1 MIGGD
6 IMKFYLSA
14 LLVLG
19 LAACTD
25 DSGTN
30 TPRDF
35 GVEDMGMDL
44 AATPDLPKE
53 DVTMTPPEITLDVD
67 VLLYERVEIG
77 QKRTQSIFVTNVG
90 TEDLVIGNVLLEEL
104 DRQGPSEFKPGAK
117 WVSGTTIVP
126 GNTFLELQVDYE
138 PTDNETDRG
147 TVTIVSNDADEPQLE
162 VRLQTVN
169 AYPDLDAPKLVR
181 FGNVTPGMSET
192 QRVFMYNRGAA
203 PLNISAVVK
212 TGLGPFAIQFIP
224 TEPLPRILQRDE
236 QYAFDLVYTPADTSV
251 HRGTITL
258 TTDDP
263 NDSPYEIAVLGNS
276 PTACLRLTPDGG
288 DFGTVAEGTPITKEF
303 TIFNC
308 SDVLPLSISKVE
320 LVDDAGGIF
329 TMNAVPTPV
338 ELGGFETSRFSIS
351 AVGVSTEAIG
361 EVVIEST
368 DSQSSPQTV
377 QLRIRPVQ

>member
-1 MIGGD
+1 
-6 IMKFYLSA
+6 MKYYLSA

-19 LAACTD
+19 LAACSD

-35 GVEDMGMDL
+35 GTEDMGSDL
-44 AATPDLPKE
+44 AVIPDLPKE
-53 DVTMTPPEITLDVD
+53 DVAMTPPEISLDVD

-77 QKRTQSIFVTNVG
+77 QSRTKSIFVTNLG
-90 TEDLVIGNVLLEEL
+90 TEDLVIASVLLQEL

-117 WVSGTTIVP
+117 WVTGTTIVP
-126 GNTFLELQVDYE
+126 GNTFLELQVVYE

-147 TVTIVSNDADEPQLE
+147 TVTIVSNDPDEPQIE

-181 FGNVTPGMSET
+181 FGNVAPGASET
-192 QRVFMYNRGAA
+192 QRVFMYNRGAV
-203 PLNISAVVK
+203 PLTISAVVK
-212 TGLGPFAIQFIP
+212 TGLGPFAVEFIP

-236 QYAFDLVYTPADTSV
+236 QYAFDVVYTPNDTDV
-251 HRGTITL
+251 HRATLSL

-276 PTACLRLTPDGG
+276 PSACLRLTPAGG
-288 DFGTVAEGTPITKEF
+288 DFGMVAEGESATKEF

-329 TMNAVPTPV
+329 TMNAVATPID
-338 ELGGFETSRFSIS
+338 LGGFETSKFSVS
-351 AVGVSTEAIG
+351 GVGAATEAVG
-361 EVVIEST
+361 EVLIESN
-368 DSQSSPQTV
+368 DSQSSPQRV
-377 QLRIRPVQ
+377 ELRIRPAL

>member
-1 MIGGD
+1 
-6 IMKFYLSA
+6 MKYYLSA
-14 LLVLG
+14 LLALG
-19 LAACTD
+19 LVACSD

-35 GVEDMGMDL
+35 GVEDMGSDL
-44 AATPDLPKE
+44 AVTPDLPKE
-53 DVTMTPPEITLDVD
+53 DVAMTPPEISIDVD

-77 QKRTQSIFVTNVG
+77 QSPSKSIFVTNLG
-90 TEDLVIGNVLLEEL
+90 TEDLVIGSVLLQEL
-104 DRQGPSEFKPGAK
+104 NRQGSSEFKPGAK
-117 WVSGTTIVP
+117 WVTGTTIVP
-126 GNTFLELQVDYE
+126 GNTFLELQVVYE

-147 TVTIVSNDADEPQLE
+147 TVTIISNDPDEPQVE

-181 FGNVTPGMSET
+181 FGNVAPATSET
-192 QRVFMYNRGAA
+192 QRVFMYNRGAV
-203 PLNISAVVK
+203 PLTISAVVK
-212 TGLGPFAIQFIP
+212 TGLGPFAVQFIP

-236 QYAFDLVYTPADTSV
+236 QYAFDVVYTPSDTDV
-251 HRGTITL
+251 HRATLSL

-276 PTACLRLTPDGG
+276 PSACLRLTPAGG
-288 DFGTVAEGTPITKEF
+288 DFGMVAEGVSATKEF

-329 TMNAVPTPV
+329 TMNAVATPID
-338 ELGGFETSRFSIS
+338 LGGFENSKFTVSG
-351 AVGVSTEAIG
+351 VGAATEAIG
-361 EVVIEST
+361 EVLIESN
-368 DSQSSPQTV
+368 DSQSSPHRV
-377 QLRIRPVQ
+377 ELRIRPAL